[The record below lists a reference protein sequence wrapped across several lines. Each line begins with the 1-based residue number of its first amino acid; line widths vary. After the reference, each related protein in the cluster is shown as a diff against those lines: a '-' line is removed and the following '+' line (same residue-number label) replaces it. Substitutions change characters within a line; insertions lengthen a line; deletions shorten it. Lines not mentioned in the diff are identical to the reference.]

1 MITGIKEK
9 NPWIDLLK
17 FEIDINFIELAEE
30 LVVLIILTLTLS
42 FHNTITGIKERKSVE
57 SFSKD

>member
-42 FHNTITGIKERKSVE
+42 FHNMITGIKER
-57 SFSKD
+57 